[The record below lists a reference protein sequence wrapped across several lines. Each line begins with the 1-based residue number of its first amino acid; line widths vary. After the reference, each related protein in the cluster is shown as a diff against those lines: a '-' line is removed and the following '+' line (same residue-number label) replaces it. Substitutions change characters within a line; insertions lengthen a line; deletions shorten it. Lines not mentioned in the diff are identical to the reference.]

1 MKIAYLILV
10 HNTPKHLQRL
20 ITALSSGSSSFFIHL
35 DKKSNIDDFLG
46 IKGNNVHFTRKRVPV
61 FWGDFSIVEATLI
74 LLRTALA
81 DRCNFGRFVLL
92 SGADYPLRSASY
104 IEQFFENNPNK
115 EFINL
120 VAMPSEVAGKPISR
134 LTTYKLRP
142 GDRTISKVI
151 RKVLM
156 QVGVLPRKRDY
167 KTYLG
172 DLAPYGGSAWWALSR
187 EACDFILTF
196 VKNEIQVVDFF
207 KNTICSD
214 ESFFQ
219 TILGN
224 SHFRS
229 RIVRNLTYADWSA
242 GESSPA
248 YITEKHLTFFQSTSS
263 FTPDGVF
270 GGGEMLFARKFSDES
285 EDLVAKL
292 ENKIGEN
299 EGRLTNRRT

>member
-81 DRCNFGRFVLL
+81 DRCNFDRFVLL

-104 IEQFFENNPNK
+104 IEKFFESNPNK

-120 VAMPSEVAGKPISR
+120 VAMPSEVAGKPIAR

>member
-81 DRCNFGRFVLL
+81 DRCNFDRFVLL

-104 IEQFFENNPNK
+104 IEQFFESNPNK

-120 VAMPSEVAGKPISR
+120 VAMPSEVAGKPIAR

-156 QVGVLPRKRDY
+156 RVGVLPRKRDY

>member
-81 DRCNFGRFVLL
+81 DRCNFDRFVLL

-104 IEQFFENNPNK
+104 IEQFFESNPNK

-120 VAMPSEVAGKPISR
+120 VAMPSEVAGKPIAR